1 MIKVTDIMYNI
12 PYFKANN
19 KEQVLAFM
27 FAHPFITLCGVDKH
41 NHPVATHIPVILEER
56 DGKIYLLA
64 HIMRKQ
70 DHAIAFGNNP
80 NVLAIFTGNS
90 AYVSASWYSRPNI
103 ASTWNY
109 RAVHAK
115 GIVRFMDDEGLYNL
129 LIKLTNHFEGDE
141 NSLAAVKNLSAEYVK
156 SNMKAIVGLEIEITD
171 IQHVFKL
178 SQNRDEAS
186 KQNIKTKLGSD
197 LDLVASS

>member
-1 MIKVTDIMYNI
+1 MKQQTFMYNI

-19 KEQVLAFM
+19 HEEVLAFM
-27 FAHPFITLCGVDKH
+27 QAHPFITLCGVDKQ
-41 NHPVATHIPVILEER
+41 NLPVATHIPVLIEER
-56 DGKIYLLA
+56 EGNIYLLA

-70 DHAIAFGNNP
+70 DHANAFDNNP

-90 AYVSASWYSRPNI
+90 AYVSASWYSIQNM

-115 GIVRFMDDEGLYNL
+115 GIVRFMDEEELYDL
-129 LIKLTNHFEGDE
+129 LVKLTNHFEGDV
-141 NSLAAVKNLSAEYVK
+141 NSPAAVKNLTPEYVK
-156 SNMKAIVGLEIEITD
+156 SNMKAIVGLEIEIKD

-186 KQNIKTKLGSD
+186 KQNIREKLGDD
-197 LDLVASS
+197 LNLVASNI